1 MYFIFTLL
9 KYILGVPVLSCFC
22 YHTLYSISYFYYISV
37 FLPLILTVFFL
48 NILLEQ
54 NKIFLLLDCLC
65 TSVHVFMKY
74 SVWCMLY
81 NVVNIKLCY
90 YREGKYCY
98 LTKWINYFQGALD
111 FSIDCICFDCKFLH
125 WGVEGYFIKKK
136 GAELMAGSYYH
147 HSVVY
152 SLERE
157 ILAEMIREHGH
168 KHFGYLPFH
177 RLEIS
182 ADSTCFPS
190 TNTSNTAPT

>member
-1 MYFIFTLL
+1 
-9 KYILGVPVLSCFC
+9 
-22 YHTLYSISYFYYISV
+22 
-37 FLPLILTVFFL
+37 
-48 NILLEQ
+48 
-54 NKIFLLLDCLC
+54 
-65 TSVHVFMKY
+65 
-74 SVWCMLY
+74 
-81 NVVNIKLCY
+81 
-90 YREGKYCY
+90 
-98 LTKWINYFQGALD
+98 
-111 FSIDCICFDCKFLH
+111 
-125 WGVEGYFIKKK
+125 
-136 GAELMAGSYYH
+136 MAGSYYH